1 MTTLLKVHMVLN
13 IVSPSVST
21 AQLFFLIAVI
31 LAAIA
36 TIIGFAHRPE
46 PWWPYMWAPV
56 MLFIALGLLWH
67 P

>member
-1 MTTLLKVHMVLN
+1 MTTLVAH
-13 IVSPSVST
+13 IVTPSIST

-31 LAAIA
+31 IAAFA
-36 TIIGFAHRPE
+36 TLIGFMHRSE

-56 MLFIALGLLWH
+56 MLFIALGLLWS

>member
-1 MTTLLKVHMVLN
+1 MTTLVAH
-13 IVSPSVST
+13 IVSPSINT

-36 TIIGFAHRPE
+36 VVVGFAHRPE

-56 MLFIALGLLWH
+56 MLFIALGLLWA

>member
-1 MTTLLKVHMVLN
+1 MTSLLLN
-13 IVSPSVST
+13 IVTPSRGT

-31 LAAIA
+31 LAALG
-36 TIIGFAHRPE
+36 TIVGFAHRPE

-56 MLFIALGLLWH
+56 MLFLALGLLFL

>member
-1 MTTLLKVHMVLN
+1 MLLLN
-13 IVSPSVST
+13 IVTPSVST

-31 LAAIA
+31 IAAFA
-36 TIIGFAHRPE
+36 TLVGFLHRPE
-46 PWWPYMWAPV
+46 PWWPFMWAPV